1 MEVKEDKRER
11 MRLRGGGRIQW
22 GIDRCGEQ
30 VNGGSRDCRA
40 HSAGGG
46 GGLQPQTF
54 PNCNI
59 NECHTRIEKALR

>member
-1 MEVKEDKRER
+1 MKKGVGLEVKEDKRER

-46 GGLQPQTF
+46 GERGGDYTHKRF
-54 PNCNI
+54 PI
-59 NECHTRIEKALR
+59 AI